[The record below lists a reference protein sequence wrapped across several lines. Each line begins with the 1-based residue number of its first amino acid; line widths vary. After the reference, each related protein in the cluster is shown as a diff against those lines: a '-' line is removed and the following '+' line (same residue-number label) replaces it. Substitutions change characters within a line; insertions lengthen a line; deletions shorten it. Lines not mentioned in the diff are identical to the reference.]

1 LVKDME
7 TRQAGREPV
16 VAERKA
22 DTDLPKDQ
30 RSGTA
35 GKRRLALAFAVAG
48 ISDVLAFVLT
58 LAPPVQWGIDIVT
71 ALLLFLLLGRKWA
84 ILPGLI
90 AEAIPGLYI
99 FPFWLLVVGSIAIW
113 GSVRR
118 PSGTE
123 APPRADGSPR
133 SEA

>member
-1 LVKDME
+1 MS
-7 TRQAGREPV
+7 
-16 VAERKA
+16 ERKP
-22 DTDLPKDQ
+22 DSHLPKEQ

-35 GKRRLALAFAVAG
+35 SKKRLALAFAVAG
-48 ISDVLAFVLT
+48 ISDALAFALT
-58 LAPPVQWGIDIVT
+58 LAPPLQWGVDIVT

-99 FPFWLLVVGSIAIW
+99 FPFWLLVVGSIAVW

-118 PSGTE
+118 PKGTE
-123 APPRADGSPR
+123 PPDRA
-133 SEA
+133 

>member
-1 LVKDME
+1 ME
-7 TRQAGREPV
+7 TRQTGRDPL
-16 VAERKA
+16 ASERKR
-22 DTDLPKDQ
+22 DSHRPDEQ

-35 GKRRLALAFAVAG
+35 SKRRLALAFAVAG
-48 ISDVLAFVLT
+48 ISDVLAVALT

-71 ALLLFLLLGRKWA
+71 AVLLFLLLGRKWA

-118 PSGTE
+118 PKGTE
-123 APPRADGSPR
+123 PPGRAEGPPR